1 MSASIR
7 TKVLITVMTYPLP
20 SRGYRKTVFPYN
32 SWVVLGVFWLP
43 REKEGPVAT
52 NRRCSSPMEAYHRD
66 PNGQRMY

>member
-52 NRRCSSPMEAYHRD
+52 QP
-66 PNGQRMY
+66 PLF